1 MNLDPTAIQALAGRL
16 RTLASDLEI
25 LLRPEPVVE
34 HPSFDAPALPANPA
48 VSVTNP
54 GAWQYV
60 KLTEEYRSL
69 LAIIGNGKIKSEAH
83 WLPWGRLVEKWGWK
97 NLTKGAEATDP
108 LNRWPGNIE
117 QTIINKKRSKESL
130 YQ

>member
-34 HPSFDAPALPANPA
+34 HPDMGPLPANPA

-60 KLTEEYRSL
+60 KLTDEYRSL

-108 LNRWPGNIE
+108 IKRWPNDIE
-117 QTIINKKRSKESL
+117 QTILAKKRSKESM
-130 YQ
+130 Y

>member
-1 MNLDPTAIQALAGRL
+1 MTIDPAAIQALAGRL
-16 RTLASDLEI
+16 RTLASDLDI

-60 KLTEEYRSL
+60 KLTEEYRRLVS
-69 LAIIGNGKIKSEAH
+69 IIGNGKIRCETD
-83 WLPWGRLVEKWGWK
+83 WLPWGRLVEKWGWT
-97 NLTKGAEATDP
+97 NLTKGAAATDP
-108 LNRWPGNIE
+108 VKRWPNEVE
-117 QTIINKKRSKESL
+117 QTIVNKKRSKESL

>member
-1 MNLDPTAIQALAGRL
+1 MNLTPGAISIIASRL
-16 RTLASDLEI
+16 RDIATELDD
-25 LLRPEPVVE
+25 LLRTEPVVE

-60 KLTEEYRSL
+60 KLTEEYRKL
-69 LAIIGNGKIKSEAH
+69 LAIIGNGKIRCETD
-83 WLPWGRLVEKWGWK
+83 WLPWGRLVEKWKWV
-97 NLTKGAEATDP
+97 NVIKGAEATDP
-108 LNRWPGNIE
+108 VKRWPNEVE
-117 QTIINKKRSKESL
+117 QTIINKKRSKESM

>member
-1 MNLDPTAIQALAGRL
+1 MTLDPAAIQALAGRL

-34 HPSFDAPALPANPA
+34 HPSFDAPALPANLA

-54 GAWQYV
+54 GVWQYV
-60 KLTEEYRSL
+60 KLTEEYRKL
-69 LAIIGNGKIKSEAH
+69 LAIIGNGKIKSETD
-83 WLPWGRLVEKWGWK
+83 WLPWGRLVEKWKWV
-97 NLTKGAEATDP
+97 NVIKGAEATDP
-108 LNRWPGNIE
+108 VKRWPNEVE
-117 QTIINKKRSKESL
+117 QTIVNKKRSKESL

>member
-1 MNLDPTAIQALAGRL
+1 MTLDPTTIQALAGRL

-34 HPSFDAPALPANPA
+34 HPDLGPLPANPA

-60 KLTEEYRSL
+60 KLTEEYRRLVS
-69 LAIIGNGKIKSEAH
+69 IIGNGKIRCETD
-83 WLPWGRLVEKWGWK
+83 WLPWGRLVEKWGWT
-97 NLTKGAEATDP
+97 NLTKGAAATDP
-108 LNRWPGNIE
+108 VKRWPNHVE
-117 QTIINKKRSKESL
+117 QTIVNRKRSKESI